1 MASLQEQLLKA
12 GVVDKSKA
20 KKIQKEKRK
29 QAAQQPKG
37 QVKIDEAKEAAKRAL
52 AEKVAADK
60 ERSRLQNE
68 EAEKKALRAQIVQIV
83 SLNKVSRDNGEATY
97 QFTDGKKIK
106 KIYVTEAL
114 KKQLSVGNLAIAK
127 LDERYE
133 LVPSGIAEKITAR
146 DASVIVSHHVSTNDT
161 IDEDDPYAAYQIPDD
176 LDW

>member
-37 QVKIDEAKEAAKRAL
+37 QVKID
-52 AEKVAADK
+52 
-60 ERSRLQNE
+60 
-68 EAEKKALRAQIVQIV
+68 
-83 SLNKVSRDNGEATY
+83 EATY

-146 DASVIVSHHVSTNDT
+146 DASVIVSHHVNTNDT
-161 IDEDDPYAAYQIPDD
+161 IDADDPYAAYQIPDD

>member
-12 GVVDKSKA
+12 GIVDKDKA
-20 KKIQKEKRK
+20 KKLKKEKRK

-37 QVKIDEAKEAAKRAL
+37 KVVIDETKEAAKRAL
-52 AEKVAADK
+52 AEKAEADRR
-60 ERSRLQNE
+60 RSQQQNA
-68 EAEKKALRAQIVQIV
+68 EAEKKALRAQIIQIV
-83 SLNKVSRDNGEATY
+83 GMNKVDRQRGEVSY

-106 KIYVTEAL
+106 KILVTAEL
-114 KKQLSVGNLAIAK
+114 KNLLSNGRLAIAK

-146 DASVIVSHHVSTNDT
+146 DASVIVSHHVNTNDT